1 MLLNER
7 ANPSPEMAP
16 RIEKAFG
23 ASMGT
28 PMRMQNGYGIVET
41 GKRAGTIVIAL
52 FAGRRIG
59 AVSTR
64 S

>member
-1 MLLNER
+1 
-7 ANPSPEMAP
+7 MAP